1 MAKRKKININKIKP
15 NYIMFPLTIF
25 LFFIFA
31 LRIFYLCTT
40 DYRVGDET
48 ITAFIKKRN
57 TKEETLLPKR
67 GSILDKN
74 GNVLAEDVASYT
86 VIAYLDKRRSEGSKT
101 PLHVVD
107 PDITAEKLAPYLNM
121 DVEVLKILLK
131 KDAYQVELGPGGRN
145 LSQIQMEEI
154 KNLNLPG
161 IDFIASTKRYY
172 PNGDFASYAIG
183 YTVNEKDTDNNT
195 WKVGQLGVEEY
206 YNEALTGRSGYKTYE
221 KDRQGYKIA
230 NGREYV
236 EEASDGDNIYL
247 TIDNNIQLFSEN
259 AVKKMMTD
267 SEAEWG
273 FMIVADAKTG
283 AILAYTASPSFD
295 PNKKNMTSY
304 IDLMTGLSYEPGST
318 MKIFSY
324 LCAMDKGSYDGTST
338 YQSGE
343 IEYVANDGSKT
354 IVHDWNKVGW
364 GVITY
369 DYGFSMSSN
378 VGAAGLLRSNMID
391 KKTLRSC
398 YNNYGF
404 GKKTGFTLKREVSG
418 KVKFNYDV
426 DAASATFGQAI
437 TITPIQMIQAL
448 TSISNDGKLLRPYII
463 SKIEDA
469 DTKKLKQEEMTE
481 VIDVVSD
488 SKNIA
493 KIKELMKSVVC
504 NDSSKCTG
512 SSYYMEGYPIMGKTG
527 TAQIYDEKTGTYMT
541 GKSDYIYSFA
551 GIYPTDNP
559 EIIVYA
565 GLKKPK
571 DTTNYVAPAVKD
583 IIVNTSKYLNIVSD
597 NNKTTTYTLGNY
609 INKTTST
616 IKSELESNTKLY
628 ILGTGDKI
636 ISQYPKKS
644 TKLYKGSTVA
654 LLTNN
659 YDKAMPSLIGL
670 SYKDA
675 MNILKLMGVKYN
687 LEGKGYVVSQS
698 IPEGIIVGNDA
709 TVNLVLSGGL
719 PE

>member
-1 MAKRKKININKIKP
+1 MAKKKKTNINKIKP
-15 NYIMFPLTIF
+15 NYVMFPTAIL
-25 LFFIFA
+25 LFCVFA
-31 LRIFYLCTT
+31 MRIVYLCTT
-40 DYRVGDET
+40 DYMVGNET
-48 ITAFIKKRN
+48 ITAFIKNRN

-86 VIAYLDKRRSEGSKT
+86 VIAYLDKSRSEGSKT

-107 PDITAEKLAPYLNM
+107 PDITAERLAPYLNM

-161 IDFIASTKRYY
+161 IDFITSTKRYY

-183 YTVNEKDTDNNT
+183 YTVNEEDSDKNT
-195 WKVGQLGVEEY
+195 WKVGQLGIEEY
-206 YNEALTGRSGYKTYE
+206 YNESLTGRSGYKTYE
-221 KDRQGYKIA
+221 KDRNGYKIA

-236 EEASDGDNIYL
+236 EEAENGDNIHL
-247 TIDNNIQLFSEN
+247 TIDSNIQLFTEN

-273 FMIVADAKTG
+273 FMITADAKTG
-283 AILAYTASPSFD
+283 AILSYATAPSFD
-295 PNKKNMTSY
+295 PNKKNLTNY
-304 IDLMTGLSYEPGST
+304 NDLMTGLSYEPGST

-324 LCAMDKGSYDGTST
+324 LCAMDKGQYDGNST
-338 YQSGE
+338 YTSGE

-354 IVHDWNKVGW
+354 VVHDWNKVGW

-369 DYGFSMSSN
+369 DYGFAMSSN

-391 KKTLRSC
+391 KRTLKSC
-398 YNNYGF
+398 YNDYGF

-448 TSISNDGKLLRPYII
+448 TAISNDGKLLRPYIV
-463 SKIEDA
+463 SKIVDA
-469 DTKKLKQEEMTE
+469 NTKKTKQESTTE
-481 VIDVVSD
+481 IIDVVSNTENI
-488 SKNIA
+488 SRIKN
-493 KIKELMKSVVC
+493 LMKSVVC
-504 NDSSKCTG
+504 PDSTKCTG
-512 SSYYMEGYPIMGKTG
+512 SPYYMEGYPIMGKTG
-527 TAQIYDEKTGTYMT
+527 TAQIYDETTGTYMK
-541 GKSDYIYSFA
+541 GASDYIYSFA
-551 GIYPTDNP
+551 GIYPSDNP
-559 EIIVYA
+559 EIIIYT
-565 GLKKPK
+565 GLKRPK
-571 DTTNYVAPAVKD
+571 DTVNYVAPAVKD
-583 IIVNTSKYLNIVSD
+583 VVVNTSKYLNIVTD
-597 NNKTTTYTLGNY
+597 TNKTTTYTLKNY
-609 INKTTST
+609 INRVTST
-616 IKSELESNTKLY
+616 IKNELETKTKLY
-628 ILGTGDKI
+628 VLGTGEKI
-636 ISQYPKKS
+636 ISQYPSEKS
-644 TKLYKGSTVA
+644 KLYQGSVVA
-654 LLTNN
+654 LLTDT
-659 YDKAMPSLIGL
+659 YDKAMPNLIGL

-698 IPEGIIVGNDA
+698 IPEGIIVGDDV
-709 TVNLVLSGGL
+709 TVTLTLNGGL

>member
-31 LRIFYLCTT
+31 LRIVYLCTT

-57 TKEETLLPKR
+57 TKEEILLPKR

-354 IVHDWNKVGW
+354 VVHDWNKVGW

-398 YNNYGF
+398 YNNY
-404 GKKTGFTLKREVSG
+404 
-418 KVKFNYDV
+418 
-426 DAASATFGQAI
+426 
-437 TITPIQMIQAL
+437 
-448 TSISNDGKLLRPYII
+448 
-463 SKIEDA
+463 
-469 DTKKLKQEEMTE
+469 
-481 VIDVVSD
+481 
-488 SKNIA
+488 
-493 KIKELMKSVVC
+493 
-504 NDSSKCTG
+504 
-512 SSYYMEGYPIMGKTG
+512 
-527 TAQIYDEKTGTYMT
+527 
-541 GKSDYIYSFA
+541 
-551 GIYPTDNP
+551 
-559 EIIVYA
+559 
-565 GLKKPK
+565 
-571 DTTNYVAPAVKD
+571 
-583 IIVNTSKYLNIVSD
+583 
-597 NNKTTTYTLGNY
+597 
-609 INKTTST
+609 
-616 IKSELESNTKLY
+616 
-628 ILGTGDKI
+628 
-636 ISQYPKKS
+636 
-644 TKLYKGSTVA
+644 
-654 LLTNN
+654 
-659 YDKAMPSLIGL
+659 
-670 SYKDA
+670 
-675 MNILKLMGVKYN
+675 
-687 LEGKGYVVSQS
+687 
-698 IPEGIIVGNDA
+698 
-709 TVNLVLSGGL
+709 
-719 PE
+719 

>member
-1 MAKRKKININKIKP
+1 MAKKKKTNINKIKP
-15 NYIMFPLTIF
+15 NYVMFPTAIL
-25 LFFIFA
+25 LFCVFA
-31 LRIFYLCTT
+31 MRIVYLCTT
-40 DYRVGDET
+40 DYMVGNET
-48 ITAFIKKRN
+48 ITAFIKNRN

-86 VIAYLDKRRSEGSKT
+86 VIAYLDKSRSEGSKT

-107 PDITAEKLAPYLNM
+107 PDITAGRLAPYLNM

-161 IDFIASTKRYY
+161 IDFLTSTKRYY

-183 YTVNEKDTDNNT
+183 YTVNEEDSDKNT
-195 WKVGQLGVEEY
+195 WKVGQLGIEEY
-206 YNEALTGRSGYKTYE
+206 YNESLTGRSGYKTYE
-221 KDRQGYKIA
+221 KDRNGYKIA

-236 EEASDGDNIYL
+236 EEAENGDNIYL
-247 TIDNNIQLFSEN
+247 TIDSNIQLFTEN

-273 FMIVADAKTG
+273 FMITADAKTG
-283 AILAYTASPSFD
+283 AILSYATAPSFD
-295 PNKKNMTSY
+295 PNKKNITNY
-304 IDLMTGLSYEPGST
+304 NDLMTGLSYEPGST

-324 LCAMDKGSYDGTST
+324 LCAMDKGQYDGNST
-338 YQSGE
+338 YTSGE

-354 IVHDWNKVGW
+354 VVHDWNKVGW

-369 DYGFSMSSN
+369 DYGFAMSSN

-391 KKTLRSC
+391 KRTLKSC
-398 YNNYGF
+398 YNDYGF

-448 TSISNDGKLLRPYII
+448 TAISNDGKLLRPYIV
-463 SKIEDA
+463 SKIVDA
-469 DTKKLKQEEMTE
+469 NTKKTKQESTTE
-481 VIDVVSD
+481 IIDVVSNTE
-488 SKNIA
+488 NISR
-493 KIKELMKSVVC
+493 IKTLMKSVVC
-504 NDSSKCTG
+504 PDSTKCTG
-512 SSYYMEGYPIMGKTG
+512 SPYYMEGYPIMGKTG
-527 TAQIYDEKTGTYMT
+527 TAQIYDETTGTYMK
-541 GKSDYIYSFA
+541 GASDYIYSFA
-551 GIYPTDNP
+551 GIYPSDNP
-559 EIIVYA
+559 EIIIYT
-565 GLKKPK
+565 GLKRPK
-571 DTTNYVAPAVKD
+571 DTVNYVAPAVKD
-583 IIVNTSKYLNIVSD
+583 VVVNTSKYLNIVTD
-597 NNKTTTYTLGNY
+597 TNKTTTYTLKNY
-609 INKTTST
+609 INKVTST
-616 IKSELESNTKLY
+616 IKNELETKTKLY
-628 ILGTGDKI
+628 VLGTGEKI
-636 ISQYPKKS
+636 ISQYPSEKS
-644 TKLYKGSTVA
+644 KLYQGSVVA
-654 LLTNN
+654 LLTDT
-659 YDKAMPSLIGL
+659 YDKAMPNLIGL

-698 IPEGIIVGNDA
+698 IPEGIIVGDDV
-709 TVNLVLSGGL
+709 TVTLTLNGGL